1 LTDDLRLDL
10 VAKARESAEVKIRF
24 FDENKETILQASLAM
39 ARAFHRRRKLL
50 VCGNGG
56 SATDAEH
63 IATEFM
69 HPIIVGRRALPA
81 ISLTND
87 AATMTAVA
95 NDVSF
100 ADVFSRQIIALGK
113 TGDVLLGVST
123 SGNSE
128 NLLRAFETAK
138 RMGLITIGYAGGD
151 GGRMSASGAV
161 DYRLTIPT
169 ASVHRAQET
178 QVTLY
183 HLMWDMVHQ
192 FLEHRSLLAERN
204 V

>member
-1 LTDDLRLDL
+1 MESKMSNSSEDFSKTFYPFLHEDETPGEDRDGLTDDLRLDL

-56 SATDAEH
+56 SA
-63 IATEFM
+63 
-69 HPIIVGRRALPA
+69 
-81 ISLTND
+81 
-87 AATMTAVA
+87 
-95 NDVSF
+95 
-100 ADVFSRQIIALGK
+100 
-113 TGDVLLGVST
+113 
-123 SGNSE
+123 
-128 NLLRAFETAK
+128 
-138 RMGLITIGYAGGD
+138 
-151 GGRMSASGAV
+151 SGAV

-169 ASVHRAQET
+169 ASVHRAQEM

-192 FLEHRSLLAERN
+192 FLEHRSPLAERN